1 MQPVVRAL
9 RLLSI
14 LADYSGGLG
23 LQDLADALDLPVS
36 TVHRLATVLEAE
48 GYLLRTKKGKRFLLG
63 PAVRRLVA
71 STNSNY
77 LRTVAEPTM
86 SRLNRSTGETVYL
99 AELVGHDVICVAHLP
114 GTSPLRFFVQLGR
127 SLPLHASAAARVIL
141 ASLTDPEVNALLDTA
156 ELARW
161 TDRTITHRAQLLKHL
176 GVVRK
181 RHWDICDD
189 EMEHQVWAVAAPL
202 YDLNGELQASL
213 AVVAP
218 LPSIGDPGHRESLRA
233 ATISA
238 AAEISGELG
247 AEPRQAH
254 RPLTARGVQEPGQ
267 PAS

>member
-1 MQPVVRAL
+1 
-9 RLLSI
+9 

-23 LQDLADALDLPVS
+23 LQDLADTLDLPVS
-36 TVHRLATVLEAE
+36 TVHRLATVLESE
-48 GYLLRTKKGKRFLLG
+48 GYLLRTTKGKRFLLG

-71 STNSNY
+71 STNSDY
-77 LRTVAEPTM
+77 LRTVAEPFM

-114 GTSPLRFFVQLGR
+114 GISPLRFFVQLGR

-141 ASLTDPEVNALLDTA
+141 ASLTDPEVNALIDTA
-156 ELARW
+156 ELTRW
-161 TDRTITHRAQLLKHL
+161 TDRTITDRTQLLKHL

-202 YDLNGELQASL
+202 YDVNGELRASI

-218 LPSIGDPGHRESLRA
+218 LPSINNTDRQESLRA
-233 ATISA
+233 ATVAA
-238 AAEISGELG
+238 AAEISAELG
-247 AEPRQAH
+247 GEPRLSDGEQ
-254 RPLTARGVQEPGQ
+254 LTRRATQREARH
-267 PAS
+267 